1 MGRNRTGIMSN
12 ELKWELAKELG
23 VDQIVA
29 REGFG
34 GVTSRDCGNLVKMAI
49 MRAEQS
55 LGNDV
60 AKPRE

>member
-1 MGRNRTGIMSN
+1 MGRNRNGIMSD

-55 LGNDV
+55 LSQDIS
-60 AKPRE
+60 KSR